1 MDEERWITML
11 HRGPIKFED
20 LKGYCPFTGV
30 HSELEARLESC
41 YTAGSDICGESLDCK
56 FQDVSDTALQF
67 RGIQP
72 QTRRDMCLPYW
83 RTMSGGVT
91 VEENCR
97 MISTPH
103 IVDLDKGHE
112 RRLGVGEEV
121 QTLSCIGVALFTI
134 PTFRACGHRVLLWRE
149 EFEVLVVELFV
160 DLFVGLFVEEKHNIR
175 DDCKGTPGKTTNGV
189 IRGASLCDGKV
200 QIMAD
205 FLCEELIDEI
215 LGKLPPKSLL
225 RFRTLSKSWLHPE
238 DEYMWKESAK
248 FPVSNC
254 HIVGSCNGI
263 ICLYKNIGS
272 SFTLWN
278 PSIRRK
284 LTIPSHPSGDFT
296 LAYGFGFDPLA
307 DDYKI
312 VSISFEGVQTSFL
325 YSMKANVWSHIGPPS
340 TSFYTVKSFA
350 CFVNGIL
357 HWVVKSESSDT
368 GHSYILTFDLSTH
381 VFGMISLPKPNWITN
396 EIKRLSS
403 CDFE

>member
-20 LKGYCPFTGV
+20 LKGFSPFTLV

-41 YTAGSDICGESLDCK
+41 YTTGSDICGESLDC
-56 FQDVSDTALQF
+56 
-67 RGIQP
+67 
-72 QTRRDMCLPYW
+72 
-83 RTMSGGVT
+83 
-91 VEENCR
+91 
-97 MISTPH
+97 
-103 IVDLDKGHE
+103 
-112 RRLGVGEEV
+112 
-121 QTLSCIGVALFTI
+121 
-134 PTFRACGHRVLLWRE
+134 
-149 EFEVLVVELFV
+149 
-160 DLFVGLFVEEKHNIR
+160 
-175 DDCKGTPGKTTNGV
+175 
-189 IRGASLCDGKV
+189 

-312 VSISFEGVQTSFL
+312 VSILFEGVQTSFL
-325 YSMKANVWSHIGPPS
+325 YSMKANVWSNIGPPS